1 MLSGIKFIPKD
12 QLCQVKKSNSDF
24 DGSDEERK
32 DSSSRKGKHKRLKRN
47 QKKRKSSR
55 YDSFDED
62 DEPLGRE
69 MGRSE
74 SESDSSLDRDE
85 ERRSR
90 RRRRSSRYDGS
101 DEDEEGS
108 EREKGRTKSDNSSSL
123 DRNEERRSIR
133 RRGRRESWSEDSYSS
148 EEYEKKKK
156 KRKKEGR
163 RKPGKESRGKRD
175 GGKDEF
181 LGDEDDERDF
191 TAQNDTEL
199 ARKELGLEWML
210 RSGSKMDNNQIQV
223 DNEPERPIVEEV
235 KRTNPKE
242 LNPYLKDNGSGYPDD
257 ASISEAG
264 NQLLPSVVGDGG
276 ASWRLK
282 ALKRAKEQAAR
293 EGRKLDDVVEE
304 RWGSLNQLA
313 ASVTASRA
321 APTHAHLRAI
331 KERKMGQAESSDA
344 VAKGGTKGGDEEV
357 PSGNRDYLRDKSSRH
372 PEMRKP
378 KQDSLS
384 WKRNR
389 VRNMS
394 SEDKSLIAEAMSGVN
409 KFSNDGS
416 FMENIV
422 CLQRKDAAV
431 SDDCHANVE
440 ANDRRA
446 NEMDWKEQSSS
457 EMSSASKQVLTA
469 NQLAA
474 KVLQLRMK
482 GKHEEAEKLSKEMED
497 MAKRPDAGTKIIK
510 QETEQCTSR
519 FVGRQISNERKRR
532 EDDADLHLAK
542 KITQNRKYS
551 LSGRVDD
558 EYDFDDA
565 PSRKRNRK
573 MEKVPEEKRNIS
585 ARLLTQQ
592 ERCQFCFENPSRP
605 KHLIVSIGN
614 FTYLMLPQCQP
625 VVQGH
630 CCILPMQHEAAT
642 RTVDKNVWEELRNFK
657 KCLSKMFARQDKD
670 VVFLETVIGLAKQRR
685 HCLIECI
692 PVPYEV
698 AKQAPLYFKKA
709 IEEAEDEWGQ
719 HEMKKLIPTSGN
731 LRQVIPQNFAYFHVE
746 FGLDRGFVHV
756 IDDDSNFSGGFGLN
770 VLRGLLRLPEEDMH
784 RRRRHEPV
792 EKQKQAV
799 ASFAREWEPFDWT
812 KELD

>member
-1 MLSGIKFIPKD
+1 MLSGIKFIPRD
-12 QLCQVKKSNSDF
+12 QLCQVKKSNSDS
-24 DGSDEERK
+24 DGSDGERK
-32 DSSSRKGKHKRLKRN
+32 NLSSRKGKDEKLKRN
-47 QKKRKSSR
+47 QKKRNSSR

-62 DEPLGRE
+62 DEGLGRE
-69 MGRSE
+69 VGRLE

-85 ERRSR
+85 GRSR
-90 RRRRSSRYDGS
+90 RRRRSSQFDS
-101 DEDEEGS
+101 SNEDDEGS
-108 EREKGRTKSDNSSSL
+108 EREKGRLERNSDSTL
-123 DRNEERRSIR
+123 DRDEERRSKR
-133 RRGRRESWSEDSYSS
+133 RRRRREEESLLEDSYSS
-148 EEYEKKKK
+148 EEYEKKD

-163 RKPGKESRGKRD
+163 RKPRKESRGKRD
-175 GGKDEF
+175 EGKND
-181 LGDEDDERDF
+181 LSDDEDDERDF
-191 TAQNDTEL
+191 VARNDKEL
-199 ARKELGLEWML
+199 VRKELGLEWML
-210 RSGSKMDNNQIQV
+210 RSGSKVDSNRMQV
-223 DNEPERPIVEEV
+223 DEPKKPIVEEV

-257 ASISEAG
+257 ASISEAH
-264 NQLLPSVVGDGG
+264 NQLLSSSVVGDGG

-313 ASVTASRA
+313 ASVTASGA
-321 APTHAHLRAI
+321 APAHAHLRAI
-331 KERKMGQAESSDA
+331 KGRKMRQAESSDA
-344 VAKGGTKGGDEEV
+344 VAKGGMKGGDEDA
-357 PSGNRDYLRDKSSRH
+357 PSGSRDYLHDVSFRH

-384 WKRNR
+384 WKRNKGR
-389 VRNMS
+389 SMS
-394 SEDKSLIAEAMSGVN
+394 SEDRSLIAEAMSGVN
-409 KFSNDGS
+409 KFANDGS
-416 FMENIV
+416 FMKNIIR
-422 CLQRKDAAV
+422 LQRNDAAV
-431 SDDCHANVE
+431 SDDSHTNME
-440 ANDRRA
+440 ATDHKA
-446 NEMDWKEQSSS
+446 NEMDLKEQSSY
-457 EMSSASKQVLTA
+457 EMSSANKQVLTT

-482 GKHEEAEKLSKEMED
+482 GKHEEAEKLSKEMEA
-497 MAKRPDAGTKIIK
+497 MAERPDTGTKILK
-510 QETEQCTSR
+510 QESEQSTSR

-542 KITQNRKYS
+542 KIMHNRQYS

-565 PSRKRNRK
+565 PSRKQNRK
-573 MEKVPEEKRNIS
+573 KEKVPEEKRSIPG
-585 ARLLTQQ
+585 RLLTQQ

-605 KHLIVSIGN
+605 KHLVVSIGN
-614 FTYLMLPQCQP
+614 FTYLMLPPWQP

-630 CCILPMQHEAAT
+630 CCILPLQHEAAT

-657 KCLSKMFARQDKD
+657 KCLLKMFARQDKD

-756 IDDDSNFSGGFGLN
+756 IDDDSNFSSGFGLN
-770 VLRGLLRLPEEDMH
+770 VIRGLLRLPEEDMF
-784 RRRRHEPV
+784 RRRKHEPV

-799 ASFAREWEPFDWT
+799 ASFALEWEAFDWT
-812 KELD
+812 KQLD